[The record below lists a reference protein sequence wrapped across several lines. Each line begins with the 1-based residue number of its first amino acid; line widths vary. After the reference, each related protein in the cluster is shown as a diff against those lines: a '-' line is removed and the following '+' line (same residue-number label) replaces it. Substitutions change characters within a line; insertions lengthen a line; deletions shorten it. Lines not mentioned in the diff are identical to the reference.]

1 LKGNEQETLSTKGK
15 WQTFHRNLRPH
26 RLERYFLCETARAF
40 LSSWRLVCLAAS
52 HHGPEFSRFV

>member
-26 RLERYFLCETARAF
+26 HWEGYFHWETARAF
-40 LSSWRLVCLAAS
+40 LSSWRL
-52 HHGPEFSRFV
+52 